1 MKKIIAGI
9 LIAFMLL
16 LLVIQLF
23 PLGKQHDN
31 PPVVQEPGWDSPQ
44 TRQLAQRACF
54 DCHSNETIWPWYS
67 YVAPIS
73 WLIARDVREGRER
86 LNFSEWGQGEQE
98 VEEVGE
104 VVRQGSMPP
113 NYFLI
118 THPAARL
125 SPAEKE
131 ALIKGFSATFGV
143 SGFERGEDGEGGEED
158 GEGGN

>member
-9 LIAFMLL
+9 LIAFVLL
-16 LLVIQLF
+16 LLVIQLV
-23 PLGKQHDN
+23 PLGKQNDN
-31 PPVVQEPGWDSPQ
+31 PPVVPEPGWDSPQ

-54 DCHSNETIWPWYS
+54 DCHSNETVWPWYS

-73 WLIARDVREGRER
+73 LLIARDVLEGRER

-113 NYFLI
+113 NYYLI

-131 ALIKGFSATFGV
+131 ALIKGFSATLGV
-143 SGFERGEDGEGGEED
+143 SGFESGEDGEGWEEGED
-158 GEGGN
+158 GGG